1 MVLVR
6 ALGRAFSTKTVTM
19 NNPATCPQ
27 TVDSSNRIIVD
38 FPTAPDTWSIS
49 QNGKDITATRT
60 DSTNPWGLDLEF
72 YCCGKIDV

>member
-6 ALGRAFSTKTVTM
+6 ALVRAFSTKTVMM
-19 NNPATCPQ
+19 NNAATCPQ

-60 DSTNPWGLDLEF
+60 DSTGPWDLDLEF
-72 YCCGKIDV
+72 NCRGKIDL